1 VSDDK
6 QLRVSIGLDSA
17 PPLAIRL
24 TQPQLDAL
32 RQALSAGGW
41 TDVEAEDADVHLNL
55 DKVVFVR
62 VDKDDQK
69 VGFGL

>member
-1 VSDDK
+1 MSDDK

-17 PPLAIRL
+17 PPLAVRL
-24 TQPQLDAL
+24 TSAQLDTLREAL
-32 RQALSAGGW
+32 KTGGW
-41 TDVEAEDADVHLNL
+41 TNLVAEDAEVQLNL

-62 VDKDDQK
+62 VDKDEPR

>member
-17 PPLAIRL
+17 PPLAVRL
-24 TQPQLDAL
+24 TEAQLQTL
-32 RQALSAGGW
+32 RESLSAGGW
-41 TDVEAEDADVHLNL
+41 TDFEGEDARVQLNL

-62 VDKDDQK
+62 VEKDEQK
-69 VGFGL
+69 IGFGL

>member
-17 PPLAIRL
+17 PPLAVRL
-24 TQPQLDAL
+24 TEAQLQTL
-32 RQALSAGGW
+32 RESLAAGGW
-41 TDVEAEDADVHLNL
+41 TDFEGEDARVQLNL

-62 VDKDDQK
+62 VEKDEQK
-69 VGFGL
+69 IGFGL

>member
-1 VSDDK
+1 MSDDK

-17 PPLAIRL
+17 PPLAVRL
-24 TQPQLDAL
+24 TEAQLQTL
-32 RQALSAGGW
+32 RESLTTGGW
-41 TDVEAEDADVHLNL
+41 ADLEGEDAHVQLNL

-62 VDKDDQK
+62 VEKDEQK

>member
-1 VSDDK
+1 MSDDK

-17 PPLAIRL
+17 PPLAVRL
-24 TQPQLDAL
+24 TEAQLATLRDAL
-32 RQALSAGGW
+32 KTGGW
-41 TDVEAEDADVHLNL
+41 TNLVAEDAEVQLNL

-62 VDKDDQK
+62 VEKDEPR